1 MVVDFWADWCGP
13 CKALAPVLER
23 EAEARSGSVVLAK
36 VDVDANQQL
45 AAHYG
50 VSSIPAV
57 KAFRN
62 GQVVSEFVGVKSAQ
76 GVGDFLDALSGPTAG
91 ERLLEELRESGEQP
105 EVLAALEAGDHE
117 RALELLLEQAKS
129 TQRRGARSRPRADGG
144 AVRGARPGARAVD
157 ALPQAARDGAVLLG
171 PVLLVERAGGVDPVA
186 DPDAALER
194 LEELPAAALARSN
207 DLRELGHGDRRGQDP
222 GRRC

>member
-1 MVVDFWADWCGP
+1 MDVTDETFYQDVLERSHELPVVVDFWADWCGP

-117 RALELLLEQAKS
+117 RALELLLEQAKNS
-129 TQRRGARSRPRADGG
+129 GG
-144 AVRGARPGARAVD
+144 E
-157 ALPQAARDGAVLLG
+157 ARDRVRELM
-171 PVLLVERAGGVDPVA
+171 VA
-186 DPDAALER
+186 LF
-194 LEELPAAALARSN
+194 EELGQEHELSTRYRKQLATALY
-207 DLRELGHGDRRGQDP
+207 
-222 GRRC
+222 